1 MYKYFSECNDD
12 IDMYK
17 DETIYPVLFEVE
29 KVSKSLYTDL
39 YSIFFNDLL
48 PRIDKYKEEIDE
60 LDGNIEE
67 LELDLDNLQDII
79 DDLEVEVKN
88 KNNK

>member
-1 MYKYFSECNDD
+1 MYKYLSECDD
-12 IDMYK
+12 NIDMYK

-29 KVSKSLYTDL
+29 KVSKSLYDEL

-60 LDGNIEE
+60 LDSNIEE

-79 DDLEVEVKN
+79 DDLEIEVKN
-88 KNNK
+88 NK